1 MQNAL
6 ERRLF
11 YIPSFKIYGGCAG
24 FFDYGP
30 TGCALKSNF
39 LAAWRQHF
47 VVEENMM
54 EIECPAVTPEV
65 VLKTS
70 GHVDRFQD
78 FMVSDTITKE
88 PYRAD
93 HVLEE
98 KLEALLEATGADALT
113 GERREEVARDL
124 AAVEG
129 MDKVELGAKL
139 AAYNC
144 TSPEGNPLTEPFP
157 FNLMFKTSIGPR
169 GDATGYLRPETAQGI
184 FINFKDL
191 LFYNGNKLPFAAAQ
205 IGMSY
210 RNEISPQK
218 GLIRVREF
226 QQAEIEH
233 FCSPFDKSHP
243 KFIHVDHVEVP
254 LYSATIQMKPAAKD
268 RVPVVMKMGDAVSS
282 KIVANET
289 IGYFIARTFQFLLDV
304 GVDPN
309 RVRFRQHLAHEMAH
323 YANDCW
329 DAEIET
335 SYGWIECAGLAD
347 RSAYDLTVHGKATK
361 TDLTAY
367 ESFAMPQTVE
377 EVQITPNKR
386 TLGQAFKRD
395 AKLVMD
401 ALTSLSEA
409 DAEALQTKLSAE
421 GQGDVVVQ
429 GNPVTVTAD
438 HVSIVR
444 ATVTKHG
451 RTFIP
456 SVIEPSFGVGR
467 IIYALLEHAFYV
479 REASKEDATDEKD
492 KDKDASQR
500 TVFRFSPMVA
510 PVKCTIFPLMQK
522 PELIQPATEL
532 IAQARRAGLSSIM
545 DTTGVSIGRR
555 YASTDEIGVP
565 YAVTIDY
572 DTLKDG
578 TVTIRERDSM
588 GQVRVPLTEVI
599 GVLTQLSGG
608 IVTWEATQIK
618 YPAQKATSE

>member
-1 MQNAL
+1 
-6 ERRLF
+6 
-11 YIPSFKIYGGCAG
+11 
-24 FFDYGP
+24 
-30 TGCALKSNF
+30 
-39 LAAWRQHF
+39 
-47 VVEENMM
+47 M
-54 EIECPAVTPEV
+54 EV
-65 VLKTS
+65 
-70 GHVDRFQD
+70 F
-78 FMVSDTITKE
+78 
-88 PYRAD
+88 
-93 HVLEE
+93 
-98 KLEALLEATGADALT
+98 
-113 GERREEVARDL
+113 AR
-124 AAVEG
+124 
-129 MDKVELGAKL
+129 
-139 AAYNC
+139 
-144 TSPEGNPLTEPFP
+144 
-157 FNLMFKTSIGPR
+157 
-169 GDATGYLRPETAQGI
+169 
-184 FINFKDL
+184 
-191 LFYNGNKLPFAAAQ
+191 
-205 IGMSY
+205 
-210 RNEISPQK
+210 
-218 GLIRVREF
+218 
-226 QQAEIEH
+226 
-233 FCSPFDKSHP
+233 SPFDKSHP

-555 YASTDEIGVP
+555 YARTDEIGVP